1 MRTQP
6 VTAGHLALLI
16 AGVDEAGRGPLAGP
30 VTSAAVVLDPGRRIY
45 GLRDSK
51 QLRPQRREVLAQR
64 ICDRALAWSVAWAD
78 PHEIDT
84 LNIFQASLLSMR
96 RAMQG
101 LRLDP
106 EKVEIDGRHAV
117 LPNDWRCDVEAIVG
131 GDASRRAIS
140 AASILAKVH
149 RDAVMTGLH
158 KIYPQYGFDQHKGYP
173 TPAHL
178 CALRR
183 HGPAPVHRR
192 SFEPVRRALEEQA

>member
-1 MRTQP
+1 M
-6 VTAGHLALLI
+6 TAHYALLV

-30 VTSAAVVLDPGRRIY
+30 VTAAAVVLNPQRRVN

-51 QLRPQRREVLAQR
+51 QLRPRRREILAQR
-64 ICDRALAWSVAWAD
+64 IRGRALAWSIAWAD

-84 LNIFQASLLSMR
+84 LNIFQASLLAMR

-106 EKVEIDGRHAV
+106 ARVEIDGRHTV
-117 LPNDWRCDVEAIVG
+117 LPADWCCDVEAVVR
-131 GDASRRAIS
+131 GDQRRRAIS

-149 RDAVMTGLH
+149 RDSVMEGLH
-158 KIYPQYGFDQHKGYP
+158 EIYPQYGFDQHKGYA

-178 CALRR
+178 RALQC
-183 HGPAPVHRR
+183 HGPSAVHRR
-192 SFEPVRRALEEQA
+192 SFAPVRLALGKSS

>member
-1 MRTQP
+1 M
-6 VTAGHLALLI
+6 TAQYALLV

-30 VTSAAVVLDPGRRIY
+30 VTAAAVMLNPRHRVN

-51 QLRPQRREVLAQR
+51 QLRPQRREVLAHR
-64 ICDRALAWSVAWAD
+64 IRGRALAWAIAWAD

-84 LNIFQASLLSMR
+84 LNIFQASLLAMR

-106 EKVEIDGRHAV
+106 TKVEIDGRHAV
-117 LPNDWRCDVEAIVG
+117 LPGEWSCDVEAVVC
-131 GDASRRAIS
+131 GDQRRRAIS

-149 RDAVMTGLH
+149 RDSVMKGLH
-158 KIYPQYGFDQHKGYP
+158 EIYPQYGFDQHKGYP

-178 CALRR
+178 LALRR
-183 HGPAPVHRR
+183 YGPSAVHRKSFAPVKL
-192 SFEPVRRALEEQA
+192 ALEERL